1 MIDPSIITRGA
12 ERAQMQ
18 QQQNFESLGELGN
31 SIGRMVLG
39 RRINTLQ
46 QLGTPEEKQAYAN
59 KSIYA
64 PQLNAQIKADKAT
77 ALQAQMVQQKHAA
90 DIGNTNAQA
99 AERNSNVGK
108 NIQQGVGYGL
118 DNSGKLLAAANQA
131 LYVGT
136 QSGDPNAV
144 KLALNNAKKAGYFDS
159 NPEAYNQYFAT
170 VEELSAKPEEL
181 KSFALDLQ
189 KAYAQNPEKYNFAT
203 ADNVL
208 TNQTSITNNQL
219 TNQTSADNNIRSN
232 QTAEN
237 NNIRTTDTSRYGTD
251 VNANIAQQKM
261 TLDQAK
267 LEYEQKKGVVQQFGD
282 SMYMIYP
289 DGRAVP
295 ISNPAGQ
302 AVTKTTVSPAIKQA
316 QQEDVIR
323 TQRVDAV
330 LPEIKKLLE
339 GTKGGY
345 INASLDWLG
354 GAAGYS
360 TDTAKSTAQLKALSG
375 QLVALMPKMSGPQSD
390 KDVAMYKEMAGNL
403 ADPTTPVAT
412 RLAALETIQTL
423 NDKYKELNGS
433 QAKGVPYAN
442 AGAQAGSDQGSLS
455 GAQSQGFQSLIS
467 KYTVD

>member
-64 PQLNAQIKADKAT
+64 PQLNAQIKADKAA

-159 NPEAYNQYFAT
+159 NPEAYNQYVAT

-181 KSFALDLQ
+181 KSFALNLQ
-189 KAYAQNPEKYNFAT
+189 KAYAQNPEKYNFTT
-203 ADNVL
+203 ADN
-208 TNQTSITNNQL
+208 QL
-219 TNQTSADNNIRSN
+219 DNATTQRGQDISA
-232 QTAEN
+232 E
-237 NNIRTTDTSRYGTD
+237 TSRYGTD
-251 VNANIAQQKM
+251 VSANTADKNRVQQGQQFSQNLALNQQKQYFEQNKPISFQTGNDGYQYAVYANGKGVKVLGDDGQPIKVQTKNANTNVPKIAELQGDNDTLNNTIASLNRAKNLSQKGIYDGALSSTRADIAGTFGGTEESRRTQEYNNIVM
-261 TLDQAK
+261 SNALSSLKATFGSSPTEGERAILLKIQASSDYPPEVRAKILDEAIAVA
-267 LEYEQKKGVVQQFGD
+267 QKK
-282 SMYMIYP
+282 IE
-289 DGRAVP
+289 
-295 ISNPAGQ
+295 SNKGQ
-302 AVTKTTVSPAIKQA
+302 M
-316 QQEDVIR
+316 
-323 TQRVDAV
+323 
-330 LPEIKKLLE
+330 
-339 GTKGGY
+339 GT
-345 INASLDWLG
+345 LG
-354 GAAGYS
+354 GVSQQAA
-360 TDTAKSTAQLKALSG
+360 Q
-375 QLVALMPKMSGPQSD
+375 PQ
-390 KDVAMYKEMAGNL
+390 VGNKPPI
-403 ADPTTPVAT
+403 ASFF
-412 RLAALETIQTL
+412 E
-423 NDKYKELNGS
+423 
-433 QAKGVPYAN
+433 
-442 AGAQAGSDQGSLS
+442 
-455 GAQSQGFQSLIS
+455 
-467 KYTVD
+467 

>member
-31 SIGRMVLG
+31 SLGRMVLG

-64 PQLNAQIKADKAT
+64 PQLNAQIKADKAA

-108 NIQQGVGYGL
+108 NIQQGVGYSL

-181 KSFALDLQ
+181 KSFALNLQ
-189 KAYAQNPEKYNFAT
+189 KAYALNPEKYNFAT
-203 ADNVL
+203 AGEDLASKTAIQTNAL
-208 TNQTSITNNQL
+208 TNK
-219 TNQTSADNNIRSN
+219 TSA
-232 QTAEN
+232 EN
-237 NNIRTTDTSRYGTD
+237 AQLGATVQLEKIKQDGQ
-251 VNANIAQQKM
+251 IAQEK
-261 TLDQAK
+261 LSFDQAK
-267 LEYEQKKGVVQQFGD
+267 LEAEQKKGKVLQWGD
-282 SMYMIYP
+282 TMYMVYP
-289 DGRAVP
+289 DNSVKEVTSPTGQP
-295 ISNPAGQ
+295 I
-302 AVTKTTVSPAIKQA
+302 TKTTVSPAIKQA
-316 QQEDVIR
+316 QQEDIVR

-412 RLAALETIQTL
+412 RLASLETIQTL

-442 AGAQAGSDQGSLS
+442 AGAQAGSAQGGLS

>member
-31 SIGRMVLG
+31 SLGRMVLG

-159 NPEAYNQYFAT
+159 NPEAYNQYLAKD
-170 VEELSAKPEEL
+170 LS
-181 KSFALDLQ
+181 SSGFAL
-189 KAYAQNPEKYNFAT
+189 NFSTVA
-203 ADNVL
+203 
-208 TNQTSITNNQL
+208 
-219 TNQTSADNNIRSN
+219 
-232 QTAEN
+232 
-237 NNIRTTDTSRYGTD
+237 RY
-251 VNANIAQQKM
+251 
-261 TLDQAK
+261 
-267 LEYEQKKGVVQQFGD
+267 
-282 SMYMIYP
+282 
-289 DGRAVP
+289 
-295 ISNPAGQ
+295 
-302 AVTKTTVSPAIKQA
+302 
-316 QQEDVIR
+316 
-323 TQRVDAV
+323 
-330 LPEIKKLLE
+330 
-339 GTKGGY
+339 
-345 INASLDWLG
+345 
-354 GAAGYS
+354 
-360 TDTAKSTAQLKALSG
+360 
-375 QLVALMPKMSGPQSD
+375 
-390 KDVAMYKEMAGNL
+390 
-403 ADPTTPVAT
+403 
-412 RLAALETIQTL
+412 
-423 NDKYKELNGS
+423 
-433 QAKGVPYAN
+433 
-442 AGAQAGSDQGSLS
+442 
-455 GAQSQGFQSLIS
+455 
-467 KYTVD
+467 